1 MSIKLSI
8 ELPKTIANLKNNW
21 YQDELNNYAESF
33 GVDNPESIPLDDLQ
47 ESNYKDLRT
56 LISCK
61 DEINLILNDKDY
73 LTDYAEILWEYIS
86 DNDIPEIMSRCDKEL
101 KKGVK

>member
-33 GVDNPESIPLDDLQ
+33 GVDNPDSISLYDLQ

-56 LISCK
+56 LISCQN
-61 DEINLILNDKDY
+61 EVNLILSDKDI
-73 LTDYAEILWEYIS
+73 LADYIEILWEYIS
-86 DNDIPEIMSRCDKEL
+86 DKDIPEIMSRYEQL
-101 KKGVK
+101 EGVK

>member
-1 MSIKLSI
+1 MSLRLEKAI
-8 ELPKTIANLKNNW
+8 TNLKNNW

-33 GVDNPESIPLDDLQ
+33 GVDNPESISLDDLQ

-61 DEINLILNDKDY
+61 DEVNLILANREKY

>member
-1 MSIKLSI
+1 MSLRLEKAI
-8 ELPKTIANLKNNW
+8 TNLKNNW
-21 YQDELNNYAESF
+21 YQDEFNNYAESF
-33 GVDNPESIPLDDLQ
+33 GVDNPESISLDDLQ

-56 LISCK
+56 LISCQN
-61 DEINLILNDKDY
+61 EVNLILDNEKY

-101 KKGVK
+101 KKGEE

>member
-1 MSIKLSI
+1 MSIKLSV

-33 GVDNPESIPLDDLQ
+33 GVDNPESISLYDLQ
-47 ESNYKDLRT
+47 ESNYKDLRS

-61 DEINLILNDKDY
+61 DEVNLILSDKEILVDY
-73 LTDYAEILWEYIS
+73 IEILWEYIS
-86 DNDIPEIMSRCDKEL
+86 DKNIPEIMSRYEQL
-101 KKGVK
+101 EGVK

>member
-1 MSIKLSI
+1 MILRLEKAI
-8 ELPKTIANLKNNW
+8 TNLKNNW

-33 GVDNPESIPLDDLQ
+33 GVDNPESISLDDLQ

-61 DEINLILNDKDY
+61 DEVNLILDNEKY
-73 LTDYAEILWEYIS
+73 LTDYAELLWEYIS

>member
-1 MSIKLSI
+1 MSLRLEKAI
-8 ELPKTIANLKNNW
+8 TNLKNNW

-33 GVDNPESIPLDDLQ
+33 GVDNPDSISLDDLQ

-56 LISCK
+56 LISCQ
-61 DEINLILNDKDY
+61 DEVNFILNDKDY
-73 LTDYAEILWEYIS
+73 LADYIEILWEYIS

-101 KKGVK
+101 KKGNK

>member
-1 MSIKLSI
+1 MSIRLEKAI
-8 ELPKTIANLKNNW
+8 TNLKNNW

-33 GVDNPESIPLDDLQ
+33 GVDNPESISLDDLQ

-56 LISCK
+56 LISCQ
-61 DEINLILNDKDY
+61 DEINLILDNEKY
-73 LTDYAEILWEYIS
+73 LTDYAELLWEYIS

>member
-1 MSIKLSI
+1 MSI
-8 ELPKTIANLKNNW
+8 ELENAIKEAKSYFT
-21 YQDELNNYAESF
+21 DEQELEVMQETNSDVNFEVGFYRGLLEAQ
-33 GVDNPESIPLDDLQ
+33 SIL
-47 ESNYKDLRT
+47 
-56 LISCK
+56 K
-61 DEINLILNDKDY
+61 DEVNLILDNEKY

>member
-1 MSIKLSI
+1 MSLRLEKAI
-8 ELPKTIANLKNNW
+8 TNLKNNW

-33 GVDNPESIPLDDLQ
+33 GVDNPESISLYDLQ

-56 LISCK
+56 LISCE

-86 DNDIPEIMSRCDKEL
+86 DNDIPEIMSRYDKEL

>member
-1 MSIKLSI
+1 MSLRLEKAI
-8 ELPKTIANLKNNW
+8 TNLKNNW

-33 GVDNPESIPLDDLQ
+33 DVDNPESISLDDLQ

-61 DEINLILNDKDY
+61 DEVNLILSDKEILVDY
-73 LTDYAEILWEYIS
+73 VEILWEYIS
-86 DNDIPEIMSRCDKEL
+86 DKDTPKIISRYEKL
-101 KKGVK
+101 RKGVK

>member
-1 MSIKLSI
+1 MSLRLEKAI
-8 ELPKTIANLKNNW
+8 TNLKNNW

-61 DEINLILNDKDY
+61 DEVNLILSDKDI
-73 LTDYAEILWEYIS
+73 LADYIEILWEYIS
-86 DNDIPEIMSRCDKEL
+86 DKDIPEIMSRYEQL
-101 KKGVK
+101 EGAE

>member
-1 MSIKLSI
+1 MSLRLEKAI
-8 ELPKTIANLKNNW
+8 TNLKNNW

-56 LISCK
+56 LISCQ
-61 DEINLILNDKDY
+61 DEVNLILDNEKY
-73 LTDYAEILWEYIS
+73 LTDYAELLWEYIS

>member
-1 MSIKLSI
+1 MSLRLEKAI
-8 ELPKTIANLKNNW
+8 TNLKNNW

-33 GVDNPESIPLDDLQ
+33 GVDNPESISLDDLQ

-56 LISCK
+56 LISCQ
-61 DEINLILNDKDY
+61 DEVNFILNDKDY

>member
-1 MSIKLSI
+1 MSLILEKAI
-8 ELPKTIANLKNNW
+8 TNLKNNW

-33 GVDNPESIPLDDLQ
+33 GVDNPESISLDDLQ

-61 DEINLILNDKDY
+61 DEVNLILDNEKY
-73 LTDYAEILWEYIS
+73 LTDYAEILWDYIS

>member
-1 MSIKLSI
+1 MSLRLEKAI
-8 ELPKTIANLKNNW
+8 TNLKNNW
-21 YQDELNNYAESF
+21 YQDELKNYAESF

-56 LISCK
+56 LISYQK
-61 DEINLILNDKDY
+61 NQPIKEEY
-73 LTDYAEILWEYIS
+73 FTDYTNILWEYIS
-86 DNDIPEIMSRCDKEL
+86 DNDIDEIMSRCDKEL

>member
-1 MSIKLSI
+1 MSLRFEKAI
-8 ELPKTIANLKNNW
+8 TNLKNNW

-33 GVDNPESIPLDDLQ
+33 GVDNPESISLDDLQ

-56 LISCK
+56 LISCQ
-61 DEINLILNDKDY
+61 DEIKLILDNEKY
-73 LTDYAEILWEYIS
+73 LTDYAELLWEYIS
-86 DNDIPEIMSRCDKEL
+86 DNVIPEIMSRCDKEL

>member
-1 MSIKLSI
+1 MSIKLSV

-33 GVDNPESIPLDDLQ
+33 GVDNPESISLDDLQ
-47 ESNYKDLRT
+47 ESNYKDLRS

-61 DEINLILNDKDY
+61 DEVNLILSDKEILVDY
-73 LTDYAEILWEYIS
+73 IEILWEYIS
-86 DNDIPEIMSRCDKEL
+86 DNDIPEIMSRYEQL
-101 KKGVK
+101 EGVK

>member
-1 MSIKLSI
+1 MSLRLEKAI
-8 ELPKTIANLKNNW
+8 TNLKNNW

-33 GVDNPESIPLDDLQ
+33 GVDNPESISLDDLQ

-56 LISCK
+56 LISCQ
-61 DEINLILNDKDY
+61 DEVNFILNDKDY
-73 LTDYAEILWEYIS
+73 LTDYAELLWEYIS

>member
-1 MSIKLSI
+1 M
-8 ELPKTIANLKNNW
+8 NLRLEKAITNLNNNW

-56 LISCK
+56 LISCQ
-61 DEINLILNDKDY
+61 DEVNLK
-73 LTDYAEILWEYIS
+73 
-86 DNDIPEIMSRCDKEL
+86 
-101 KKGVK
+101 

>member
-1 MSIKLSI
+1 MSLRFEKAI
-8 ELPKTIANLKNNW
+8 TNLKNNW

-33 GVDNPESIPLDDLQ
+33 GVDNPESISLDDLQ

-56 LISCK
+56 LISCQ
-61 DEINLILNDKDY
+61 DEINLILDNEKY
-73 LTDYAEILWEYIS
+73 LTDYAELLWEYIS

>member
-1 MSIKLSI
+1 MSLRLEKAI
-8 ELPKTIANLKNNW
+8 TNLKNNW

-56 LISCK
+56 LISCQ
-61 DEINLILNDKDY
+61 DEVNLILANENILLIMPRYYGNTYQITIY
-73 LTDYAEILWEYIS
+73 L
-86 DNDIPEIMSRCDKEL
+86 R
-101 KKGVK
+101 

>member
-1 MSIKLSI
+1 MSLRLEKAI
-8 ELPKTIANLKNNW
+8 TNLKNNW

-33 GVDNPESIPLDDLQ
+33 GVNNPDSISLDDLQ
-47 ESNYKDLRT
+47 ESNYKDLRS
-56 LISCK
+56 LINCQ
-61 DEINLILNDKDY
+61 DEINFILNDKDY
-73 LTDYAEILWEYIS
+73 LADYIEILWEYIS

>member
-1 MSIKLSI
+1 MSLRLEKAI
-8 ELPKTIANLKNNW
+8 TNLKNNW

-33 GVDNPESIPLDDLQ
+33 GVDNPESISLYDLQ
-47 ESNYKDLRT
+47 ESNYKDLRI
-56 LISCK
+56 LISCQ
-61 DEINLILNDKDY
+61 DEVNLILNDKDY
-73 LTDYAEILWEYIS
+73 LADYIEILWEYIS